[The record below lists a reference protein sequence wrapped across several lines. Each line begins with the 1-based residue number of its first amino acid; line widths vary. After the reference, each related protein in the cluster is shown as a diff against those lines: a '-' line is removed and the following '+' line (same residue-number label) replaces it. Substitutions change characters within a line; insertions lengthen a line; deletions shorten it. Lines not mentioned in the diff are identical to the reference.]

1 MKSKRIVI
9 DTETTGLDPNED
21 EILQLSVINVNDGST
36 IYNQYF
42 KPEKATSWEQAQAVN
57 GISPEMV
64 ANAPCIADER
74 EKINDILCFA
84 NIIIGYNISFD
95 LNFLFN
101 ANCNI
106 NPKAKVVDVMK
117 DFAEIYGEWSE
128 IYGDYKWQKLSTCAD
143 YYGYDWQEDKAHDS
157 LADCRAT
164 LFCYQQMK
172 ANNMI

>member
-64 ANAPCIADER
+64 AAMIGR
-74 EKINDILCFA
+74 KIKLMTVLQIVRQRFSV
-84 NIIIGYNISFD
+84 IS
-95 LNFLFN
+95 
-101 ANCNI
+101 
-106 NPKAKVVDVMK
+106 K
-117 DFAEIYGEWSE
+117 
-128 IYGDYKWQKLSTCAD
+128 
-143 YYGYDWQEDKAHDS
+143 
-157 LADCRAT
+157 
-164 LFCYQQMK
+164 
-172 ANNMI
+172 